1 MQQEH
6 ANRTLRWALS
16 GSRSVPPLIPG
27 YRRRQ
32 SAPDDQRPVLSA
44 ALSPPGE
51 ARFRKDHLDRA
62 GLRHALDLHAEP
74 HIAEGCARLLPPGR
88 HGARSMPSLTS
99 SSVSMNTSLP
109 LPFKSLTSYL
119 VGHASVTTK
128 RTQSWPDSSRT
139 MIATCRRAFAIS
151 PAIICLCQL
160 NSSMDV
166 VTPRFSVMFPN
177 LCRPGSLRT

>member
-44 ALSPPGE
+44 ALSPPGA

-74 HIAEGCARLLPPGR
+74 HIAEGQGT
-88 HGARSMPSLTS
+88 RSSVAHCTRSTPSLAS
-99 SSVSMNTSLP
+99 SSSSMNTSLP
-109 LPFKSLTSYL
+109 LALRSLGSYL
-119 VGHASVTTK
+119 AGLAAVAWKT
-128 RTQSWPDSSRT
+128 
-139 MIATCRRAFAIS
+139 AC
-151 PAIICLCQL
+151 
-160 NSSMDV
+160 
-166 VTPRFSVMFPN
+166 
-177 LCRPGSLRT
+177 